1 MPNIFNMQML
11 LLLLLLLYADPE
23 RPKNNKATIL
33 SDSIQVLKD
42 LNAEVNRLKAEYTSL
57 SEESREVKLQL
68 ET

>member
-1 MPNIFNMQML
+1 MPNIFNMQM